1 MLHSMEAILQA
12 AKAGKAANVSVAA
25 AHDAE
30 ILRAVIA
37 ARKEGIAN
45 SLLVGDEERIR
56 ELLHELNEDAS
67 LYEII
72 PAGTDEESAAL
83 AVKAVRDGRAEFLMK
98 GSLNTSVFLRAVV
111 AKETGL
117 KTGRLLSHVMLYEI
131 PTYPKLLAVTDGG
144 MNPSPDL
151 ESKADI
157 LENAALLLQS
167 LNYSRINAACLC
179 GSEVVSEKIPATVD
193 AQKLSD
199 MNERWAPYNMTV
211 YGPVGFDLAISKE
224 SCVHKGFSKEG
235 AGEADILLCP
245 NYETGNATGKAF
257 TYFANAKSAGVVMGA
272 KVPIILVSRSDT
284 AETKLYSIALG
295 KAAAAG
301 TGGKA

>member
-1 MLHSMEAILQA
+1 MLHSIEAILGA
-12 AKAGKAANVSVAA
+12 AKTGKAAKVSVAA

-37 ARKEGIAN
+37 ARKDGIAN
-45 SLLVGDEERIR
+45 SLLVGDEKRIH

-67 LYEII
+67 LYEIVH
-72 PAGTDEESAAL
+72 AQTDEESAAL
-83 AVKAVRDGRAEFLMK
+83 AVKAVRDGRAGFLMK
-98 GSLNTSVFLRAVV
+98 GILNTSVFLRAVV

-117 KTGRLLSHVMLYEI
+117 TLGRLLSHVMLYEI
-131 PTYPKLLAVTDGG
+131 PDYPKLLAVTDGG
-144 MNPSPDL
+144 MNPSPNL
-151 ESKADI
+151 ENKADI
-157 LENAALLLQS
+157 LENAAVLLQS
-167 LNYSRINAACLC
+167 LGYSRVYAACLC

-193 AQKLSD
+193 AQMLSG
-199 MNERWAPYNMTV
+199 MNARWTPYNMTV

-224 SCVHKGFSKEG
+224 SCTHKGFSKVG

-245 NYETGNATGKAF
+245 NYETGNAVGKAL
-257 TYFANAKSAGVVMGA
+257 TYFAKAKTAGVVMGA
-272 KVPIILVSRSDT
+272 RVPIILVSRSDT
-284 AETKLYSIALG
+284 AETKLYSMALG